1 MIQAVLLD
9 MDGVLIDSEKFIC
22 EAATRMFGERG
33 YAVSS
38 ADFEPFVGA
47 GEDRYLGGVAEVHGV
62 TLDLPA
68 AKART
73 YEIYGETIKGRLKAL
88 PGVREY
94 LGILSERGLKVALA
108 TSADQVKVT
117 TSLREIGILQ
127 SSFDT
132 IVTGLDVVRKKPFPD
147 IYLKAAILLGVPP
160 TSCLVVEDSINGVKA
175 AKSAG
180 ARVLAVT
187 TSFPETELSDA
198 DWICHDLSDA
208 PSAALDW

>member
-9 MDGVLIDSEKFIC
+9 MDGVLIDSEEFIC
-22 EAATRMFGERG
+22 EAAIRMFRERG
-33 YAVSS
+33 HDVTAE
-38 ADFEPFVGA
+38 DFQPFVGT
-47 GEDRYLGGVAEVHGV
+47 GEDRYLGGVAEVHGIR
-62 TLDLPA
+62 LDLPA

-73 YEIYGETIKGRLKAL
+73 YEIYSETIRGRLEAL

-94 LGILSERGLKVALA
+94 LDVLNERDLKVALA
-108 TSADQVKVT
+108 TSADQVKVGA
-117 TSLREIGILQ
+117 SLREIGIQ
-127 SSFDT
+127 EERFDT
-132 IVTGLDVVRKKPFPD
+132 VVTGLNVVRKKPFPD
-147 IYLKAAILLGVPP
+147 IYLRAAILLGVPP

-187 TSFPETELSDA
+187 TSFSEGELSAA
-198 DWICHDLSDA
+198 DWICRDLSDA